1 MNQFYVKVTSKI
13 PTLVVK
19 LAKET
24 YFGKTLM
31 QKCSQK
37 HKKTTRS
44 PRREAGRIEAILDEP
59 FP

>member
-13 PTLVVK
+13 PTLVLK

-37 HKKTTRS
+37 QRS
-44 PRREAGRIEAILDEP
+44 PSREAGRIEAILDEP